1 MNNDLEKKVHKLLT
15 QIEEV
20 IGGYDNLIKM
30 WIDVL
35 TNDSK
40 SEKERIEVI
49 VFDMKT
55 FINRN
60 KNKKRE

>member
-20 IGGYDNLIKM
+20 ISGYDNLIKT

-49 VFDMKT
+49 VFDMKN